1 MMHILRFKGFFFQK
15 INVQLL
21 ELKIKENGG
30 RTINLINSGCFDPL
44 PFESTSEF

>member
-1 MMHILRFKGFFFQK
+1 MMHILRFKGVLLK
-15 INVQLL
+15 KYVQLL
-21 ELKIKENGG
+21 DLKIKENGG